1 MGRKLS
7 KHEGERSVSEK
18 SIESNGMNNGS
29 NRKNG
34 NVRES
39 FNSQWGFILAC
50 IGSAVGMGNIWMFS
64 TRVSL
69 YGGGAFLLPYII
81 FVVLIGATGV
91 IGEMSLGRA
100 ARSGPIDAFGMICEK
115 KGKRK
120 LGEALGMIPV
130 LGSLAMAIGYT
141 VVMGWI
147 LKYAAGTFTGAT
159 LAPESVE
166 DFGGRFGSMASAFG
180 NNVWQVIALAACM
193 AILMFGV
200 GRGIEK
206 ANKILMPVFFVLFVI
221 LGIYVFFQPGA
232 ADGYHYI
239 FRVDKTALMNP
250 KTWIFALGQA
260 FFSLSVAGNGTLIY
274 GSYLSDEEDI
284 PASAARV
291 ALFDT
296 IAAILAALVIIP
308 AMATTGAQLNQGGPG
323 LLFVY
328 LPNLIK
334 SMPGSTLIAMIFFV
348 AVLFAGMTSLIN
360 LYEAPIAT
368 VQEKLHVG
376 RKAACLII
384 AAIGVV
390 VSLMIQGIVSGWMDV
405 LSIYICPL
413 GAGLAGIMFFW
424 IAGKKYVEV
433 QVNKGRKNKFTELY
447 FPICKY
453 IYVPVCILVLILGIA
468 LGGIG

>member
-1 MGRKLS
+1 MK
-7 KHEGERSVSEK
+7 EK
-18 SIESNGMNNGS
+18 SVKSNGKDS
-29 NRKNG
+29 
-34 NVRES
+34 RES
-39 FNSQWGFILAC
+39 FNSRWGFILAC

-69 YGGGAFLLPYII
+69 YGGGSFLIPYFI
-81 FVVLIGATGV
+81 FVILIGSTGV

-100 ARSGPIDAFGMICEK
+100 ARSGPIDAFGMICEQ

-120 LGEALGMIPV
+120 IGEALGMIPV

-147 LKYAAGTFTGAT
+147 LKYAVGTFTGAT
-159 LAPESVE
+159 LAPESIE

-180 NNVWQVIALAACM
+180 NNLWQIGALIICM

-206 ANKILMPVFFVLFVI
+206 ANKILMPVFFILFVI

-232 ADGYHYI
+232 AAGYHYI
-239 FRVDKTALMNP
+239 FRVDKAALLSP

-284 PASAARV
+284 PASAGRV
-291 ALFDT
+291 AFFDT
-296 IAAILAALVIIP
+296 VAAMLAALVIIP

-323 LLFVY
+323 LLFIY

-348 AVLFAGMTSLIN
+348 AVLFAGMTLSLIH
-360 LYEAPIAT
+360 I
-368 VQEKLHVG
+368 
-376 RKAACLII
+376 
-384 AAIGVV
+384 
-390 VSLMIQGIVSGWMDV
+390 
-405 LSIYICPL
+405 
-413 GAGLAGIMFFW
+413 
-424 IAGKKYVEV
+424 
-433 QVNKGRKNKFTELY
+433 
-447 FPICKY
+447 
-453 IYVPVCILVLILGIA
+453 
-468 LGGIG
+468 